1 MSQKTKYSMALNIR
15 LTMLPE
21 GHDMAI
27 GTEAGDADPCS
38 HRHHIC
44 SKYERGLCDV
54 VFIDTVL
61 GGHRH
66 HLSLFLWADHSV
78 LTVRVLL
85 RWRRRGGPASPW
97 LFSLLLRGVGL
108 IPGLV
113 NVGQKGPAGIQLGH
127 AQNTSLQAHYWT
139 CDDKKSS

>member
-1 MSQKTKYSMALNIR
+1 MALNIR

-21 GHDMAI
+21 GHDMTI

-44 SKYERGLCDV
+44 SKYEGGLCDV

-66 HLSLFLWADHSV
+66 HLSLFL
-78 LTVRVLL
+78 
-85 RWRRRGGPASPW
+85 
-97 LFSLLLRGVGL
+97 
-108 IPGLV
+108 
-113 NVGQKGPAGIQLGH
+113 
-127 AQNTSLQAHYWT
+127 
-139 CDDKKSS
+139 